1 MESIGIDEAMRN
13 RHSVRK
19 YQDKPLEEH
28 AVRELQKVIDT
39 CNAEGHLKF
48 QMVTGSRGGLRRA
61 SRQKLRRGLQLRCPG

>member
-39 CNAEGHLKF
+39 CSAEGRLKF
-48 QMVTGSRGGLRRA
+48 QMVTGSKGAFEGLLAR
-61 SRQKLRRGLQLRCPG
+61 SFDGVSN

>member
-39 CNAEGHLKF
+39 CNAAVDLF
-48 QMVTGSRGGLRRA
+48 GLRDV
-61 SRQKLRRGLQLRCPG
+61 Q